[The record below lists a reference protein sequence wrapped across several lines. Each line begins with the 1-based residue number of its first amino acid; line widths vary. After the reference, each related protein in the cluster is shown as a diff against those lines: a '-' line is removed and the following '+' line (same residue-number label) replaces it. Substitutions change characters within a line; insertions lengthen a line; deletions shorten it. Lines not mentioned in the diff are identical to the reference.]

1 MAYIITYDLYKP
13 GQNYDE
19 LIKAI
24 KTYYWCKIAESA
36 WVVTTTKSSSE
47 IRDHLKSKIDKNDKL
62 FVGKLTGEAAW
73 YGESDDVTKWL
84 KENL

>member
-1 MAYIITYDLYKP
+1 MVYIITYDLCKP

-24 KTYYWCKIAESA
+24 KTYNWCKIAEST
-36 WVVTTTKSSSE
+36 WGVTTTKNSTE
-47 IRDHLKSKIDKNDKL
+47 IRDYLKSKIDKNDKL

-73 YGESDDVTKWL
+73 YGESDDVTK
-84 KENL
+84 